1 MSADEAVAAM
11 RRLDQ
16 LIDELA
22 VLRFHFQVEPERA
35 EFTAVARPV
44 EPRYTS
50 EPQRL
55 RR

>member
-22 VLRFHFQVEPERA
+22 VMQVRFQVPERA
-35 EFTAVARPV
+35 EFTAELRPAD
-44 EPRYTS
+44 PPYTA
-50 EPQRL
+50 ERDGL